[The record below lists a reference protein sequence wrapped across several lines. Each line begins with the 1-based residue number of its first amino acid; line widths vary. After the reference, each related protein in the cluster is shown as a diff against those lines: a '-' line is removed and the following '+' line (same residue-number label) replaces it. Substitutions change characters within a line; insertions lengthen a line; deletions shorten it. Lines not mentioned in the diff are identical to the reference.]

1 MKRLC
6 IDLRWIDSSGVGVY
20 IKGIM
25 PGIIERLRDVSIV
38 GIGDCARLQQLPWS
52 RAANIQLIDCQAER
66 YSLAEQVQLP
76 LAIPRGTDL
85 FFSPYYPIPLLYRG
99 RLAVTVHDLS
109 HRIVP
114 EIIGDPKKRIYAKT
128 MFRALRKR
136 ASVIFTVSNFSKSE
150 LLRLTTGPREDNI
163 IPTHLGISAEWYGAA
178 QLPRIHSR
186 PYFVYVGNIK
196 PYKNLGRLV
205 EAFLKIKER
214 IPQDLVI
221 VGQSEGFITGE
232 SAEFFERVRGSGERI
247 RLTGFVSH
255 QELLSL
261 VGHAHALVMPSLYE
275 GFGLPPIEAMA
286 AGVPVVVAHAASLP
300 EVCGEAAL
308 YFDPLNVDDIAAKLV
323 EIASNPEMWSN
334 LRDKGLTH
342 SKLFSW
348 DTCSRMT
355 ADALR
360 SVLDRDTP
368 VGEILNA

>member
-1 MKRLC
+1 MKTLC

-25 PGIIERLRDVSIV
+25 PGIVERLHDVSIV
-38 GIGDCARLQQLPWS
+38 GIGDRTRLQQLSWS
-52 RAANIQLIDCQAER
+52 RAANIRLVDCQVGR
-66 YSLAEQVQLP
+66 YSLAEQIQLP
-76 LAIPRGTDL
+76 FAIPRSTDM

-109 HRIVP
+109 HRVVP

-205 EAFLKIKER
+205 EAFLKIKDR
-214 IPQDLVI
+214 VPQDLVI
-221 VGQSEGFITGE
+221 VGQSEGLITGE
-232 SAEFFERVRGSGERI
+232 SVEFFERVRGAGERI

-261 VGHAHALVMPSLYE
+261 VGHAHALIMPSLYE

-286 AGVPVVVAHAASLP
+286 AGVPVVVARAASLP
-300 EVCGEAAL
+300 EVCGDAAL
-308 YFDPLNVDDIAAKLV
+308 YFDPLEVGDIATKLV
-323 EIASNPEMWSN
+323 AIASDTELCQQLRERGLKHSRLFTWNP
-334 LRDKGLTH
+334 
-342 SKLFSW
+342 
-348 DTCSRMT
+348 CSEKT
-355 ADALR
+355 AEALR
-360 SVLDRDTP
+360 ANLESVSS
-368 VGEILNA
+368 